1 MKTNGSVSIHQSIR
15 HVAANAK
22 AVFRAAHDSA
32 KGVRTWMTDLKK
44 K

>member
-1 MKTNGSVSIHQSIR
+1 MQAVLLGNYLELTNIE
-15 HVAANAK
+15 